1 MENPNNNNTQDQQG
15 TQDNSKDEVQ
25 KTSPEEKDTPQT
37 TPEPKPEPKPEDKP
51 DKKGKKEGK
60 DIVALKEATIQNL
73 KERLEAMEATLEE
86 GSKESKAHKA
96 KIQELKTESQLKEA
110 LPNLNPKIKSLVFKD
125 AKSQLEFGDDG
136 EISNLNDIVKNINE
150 NYGEFI
156 ISQEKPAGDIGA
168 NMGNNSNNNP
178 GVKISQDRAEEIKNS
193 GNMDLILKHQDDLKH
208 YNI

>member
-1 MENPNNNNTQDQQG
+1 MEDPNTNNNNQQQQG
-15 TQDNSKDEVQ
+15 NQDNSKDEVQ
-25 KTSPEEKDTPQT
+25 KTSPEEKDTTQT
-37 TPEPKPEPKPEDKP
+37 TPEPKLEDKS

-60 DIVALKEATIQNL
+60 DIVALKEATIQKL
-73 KERLEAMEATLEE
+73 TERLEAMEATLEE

-136 EISNLNDIVKNINE
+136 EISNLENIVKNINE
-150 NYGEFI
+150 NYKEFI